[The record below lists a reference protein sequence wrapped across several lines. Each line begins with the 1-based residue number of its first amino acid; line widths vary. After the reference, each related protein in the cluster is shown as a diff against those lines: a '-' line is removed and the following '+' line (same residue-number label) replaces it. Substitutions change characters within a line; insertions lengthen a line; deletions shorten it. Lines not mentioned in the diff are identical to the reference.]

1 MLINSHYPQVP
12 LATSN
17 VATDLARVDNQQ
29 KPPIIPPQQPTQ
41 NHPERAYNPQN
52 ERVPA
57 YKIVEQKQQ
66 QQHANNQQQTAQQ
79 AIPSQP
85 VRVIASNTPTIQRK
99 DIRIKLATSA
109 QTETTTPENKKA
121 ANHASTQDAAY
132 FQLVRQHVSQ
142 YYGQHKT

>member
-29 KPPIIPPQQPTQ
+29 KPPIIPPQQPTK
-41 NHPERAYNPQN
+41 NHPERAFNPQN
-52 ERVPA
+52 ERAPA

-66 QQHANNQQQTAQQ
+66 QQRSSNQQQTSEQ
-79 AIPSQP
+79 APLNQP
-85 VRVIASNTPTIQRK
+85 VKVTASNSPTIQRK
-99 DIRIKLATSA
+99 DIRIKLSSSA
-109 QTETTTPENKKA
+109 QAETTTPDNKKA
-121 ANHASTQDAAY
+121 ATHASTQDAAY